1 MSVTCDLCLKRT
13 SYLSLTAILP
23 PSLSHPTPKMANPSK
38 PPLRILCFG
47 DSLTEGYNNYGLS
60 MDPYSSTMKEFLEG
74 RIGDGYEIEV
84 ETDGVSGEL
93 VTGGGF
99 EGRMRS
105 WCELFLSLIIINPF
119 HSFPSCIWRKVC
131 SL

>member
-1 MSVTCDLCLKRT
+1 
-13 SYLSLTAILP
+13 
-23 PSLSHPTPKMANPSK
+23 MANPSK

-60 MDPYSSTMKEFLEG
+60 MDPYSSTMKELLEA
-74 RIGDGYEIEV
+74 RIGDQYEIEV

-105 WCELFLSLIIINPF
+105 WCEFVLSLFTTNKPF
-119 HSFPSCIWRKVC
+119 HYFSSCIWES

>member
-1 MSVTCDLCLKRT
+1 
-13 SYLSLTAILP
+13 
-23 PSLSHPTPKMANPSK
+23 MANPYK

-60 MDPYSSTMKEFLEG
+60 MDPYSSTMKELLEA
-74 RIGDGYEIEV
+74 RIGDEYEIEV

-105 WCELFLSLIIINPF
+105 WCEFVLSLFTINKTLL
-119 HSFPSCIWRKVC
+119 SFFKLYLEKFLVASVVI
-131 SL
+131 